1 MQNKFFYTLTASVFL
16 FTACDQA
23 SEDALNAGFKSDK
36 EYELHLKNV
45 KIKRD
50 KDFKETIL
58 YVSNINAFDLDSEYL
73 MAAAKLSK
81 EQRKYISSG
90 GEKFTLIIASEKLL
104 SVQGEIES
112 VNESQEI
119 AKNEAIQC
127 IIDLEEPDT
136 SSSLYETLKGLYD
149 LQVSF
154 CKLNMLRSSESVSNI
169 FLNTHTAARK
179 LVNTEQEFSS
189 RNEVESYFQT
199 LLEDLVDEQEK
210 LK

>member
-1 MQNKFFYTLTASVFL
+1 LKNKFFYILTVSVFL
-16 FTACDQA
+16 FAACDQA
-23 SEDALNAGFKSDK
+23 SEEALNAGFKSDK
-36 EYELHLKNV
+36 EYKLHLENV

-90 GEKFTLIIASEKLL
+90 GEKFSLIIASEKLL

-112 VNESQEI
+112 VNESQET

-127 IIDLEEPDT
+127 IIDLEEPDR

-149 LQVSF
+149 LQVSI
-154 CKLNMLRSSESVSNI
+154 CKLNMFGSESVSNI
-169 FLNTHTAARK
+169 FLNTHTAARQ
-179 LVNTEQEFSS
+179 LVNTEQVFNS

>member
-1 MQNKFFYTLTASVFL
+1 MKNKFFYTLTASVFL
-16 FTACDQA
+16 FTACDQT
-23 SEDALNAGFKSDK
+23 SEEALNAGFKSDK
-36 EYELHLKNV
+36 EYELHLENV

-81 EQRKYISSG
+81 ELRKYISSG
-90 GEKFTLIIASEKLL
+90 GEKFSLIIASEKLL

-112 VNESQEI
+112 VNESQET

-127 IIDLEEPDT
+127 IIDLEEPDR

-149 LQVSF
+149 LQVSI
-154 CKLNMLRSSESVSNI
+154 CKLNMFGSESVSNI
-169 FLNTHTAARK
+169 FLNTHTAARQ
-179 LVNTEQEFSS
+179 LVNTEQVFNS